1 MSEMERRLYD
11 VVIMAETS
19 QAAAQAAVD
28 GLAAETAALRRE
40 RTALALQVTEL
51 QQQLTAA
58 VAGAVRETL
67 AGAAAQ
73 VVAEV
78 QEQIS
83 ALEYN
88 VGVMTNSVADA
99 EFALER
105 IITWA
110 SWRFLGL
117 VAMILLVLGGGGWV
131 ASVGVQWWDE
141 QAIAS
146 AQAEKDKLQQDVAN
160 LKADKETWVQAGML
174 DKITRCGPDN
184 RPCVAVNEDAGAYHY
199 TDGGPSNLMIL
210 QGY

>member
-51 QQQLTAA
+51 QQQLAAA
-58 VAGAVRETL
+58 VAGAVKETL

-110 SWRFLGL
+110 SWRLLGL

-146 AQAEKDKLQQDVAN
+146 AQAEKDQLQQDVAN
-160 LKADKETWVQAGML
+160 LQANKAALVQGGYQ
-174 DKITRCGPDN
+174 DRIKRCNPGN
-184 RPCVAVNEDAGAYHY
+184 RPCVAVDENAGPFGYPGEAQ
-199 TDGGPSNLMIL
+199 DLRVL